1 MNKEEYNK
9 EEELDEKKT
18 HFLERR
24 KRIQRMYFLCLAMG
38 IIFISIGLGQL
49 LADILCDAEVTLR
62 LLPQQLC
69 LILLIYGIMMICAV
83 APMTRARLRTVE
95 EEIQDIEFE
104 TDLLRLKATPEE
116 SRAEKLLR
124 MNQLQLRRY
133 YDLNLSQ
140 NSWIFGVGIVCI
152 LLGAGITGVTV
163 YLLTSPGSA
172 ALELEEKVVLG
183 LLGAVGTILTDYVAA
198 IYLKMHST
206 TSESLNTFHSK
217 LVSTNTLFLANL
229 IASRIDDVGKREDTL
244 SKLAMSVLG
253 RAE

>member
-1 MNKEEYNK
+1 MGKEKYNK

-24 KRIQRMYFLCLAMG
+24 KRIQRIYFLCLAMG

-49 LADILCDAEVTLR
+49 LCILCDIEV
-62 LLPQQLC
+62 LLPQSLC
-69 LILLIYGIMMICAV
+69 LILLIYGAMMICAV
-83 APMTRARLRTVE
+83 APMTKARLRSIK

-140 NSWIFGVGIVCI
+140 NSWIFVVGIVCI
-152 LLGAGITGVTV
+152 LLGAGIIGVTV

-172 ALELEEKVVLG
+172 AFELEEKVVLG

-206 TSESLNTFHSK
+206 ASESLNAFHSK

-229 IASRIDDVGKREDTL
+229 IASRIDDDDKREDAL
-244 SKLAMSVLG
+244 AKLAVSVLG